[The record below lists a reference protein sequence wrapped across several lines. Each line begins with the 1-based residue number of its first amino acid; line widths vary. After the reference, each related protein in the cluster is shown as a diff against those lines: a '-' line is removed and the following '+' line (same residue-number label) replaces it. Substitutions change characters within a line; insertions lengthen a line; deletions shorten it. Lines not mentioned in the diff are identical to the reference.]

1 MRMQKIT
8 KHLAAG
14 LLLAGVTIPLASCV
28 DDSYDMSKDIDMTM
42 GIGSEGLKIKL
53 GSTEKIMLA
62 DILETDGNLQTDSK
76 NKYYLVEGGETSVNF
91 TVSTVNAMLD
101 NATLCPSYEVLKYDD
116 IVPEEL
122 KGQPFEVEAGR
133 VFDLDAPISAET
145 EFDFDIDNIHED
157 VKWLKVIRPT
167 AETSQ
172 LKFFLEIEQSAMDG
186 IAFDNVEGLTIVF
199 PEFIHLTNPKN
210 GRLENNGK
218 TFVLD
223 NISNSGEPAIEL
235 GEATLDNITFKG
247 ETGKTDNGKLA
258 IEDKISMNGKIS
270 FKTMN
275 AITMTQ
281 GSAVNIKLTVSIG
294 NRIDQQSQICIANV
308 TGRFDPTIEPEV
320 EKIDIS
326 SSLPD
331 FLQDDEVTVNVS
343 NPTMKF
349 CADMTQTPLSLD
361 FKATLNAIKGGE
373 KLAEVSLPGLGE
385 GKAGIESLKENTFYF
400 YQKGQ
405 PYDPEGIAENAATYR
420 VENISDLI
428 KKLPDYIDVD
438 LKGKQINVKDE
449 DYTIELGR
457 DYAANIK
464 YNVYVP
470 FDFNAGLRIIY
481 NDSVD
486 NMNEDLQDFEADG
499 LAVTAT
505 VHNTIPLEL
514 MATLVPIGVDGKE
527 LTGVSVSKAT
537 VASAKAEAGK
547 SMEENAVDSE
557 LKIEIKFNNPADLK
571 KLDRLR
577 FNINAEAI
585 NAEGGTLY
593 SDQYLKVNDMRLRL
607 TGQIIGNFN

>member
-1 MRMQKIT
+1 MQKIT

-223 NISNSGEPAIEL
+223 NISNSGETAIEL

-326 SSLPD
+326 SSFPD

-349 CADMTQTPLSLD
+349 CADMTTGIVVALVEMQNRVDMYLELVSPFHQLADKVGRFLGAVDVIHQVTHTVDDYKPDTGSVDYRLFDD
-361 FKATLNAIKGGE
+361 FKAQRGR
-373 KLAEVSLPGLGE
+373 KLAQSGKLQVLRMCVGWQFRKSQGALHDLLAMIRTLLGVEVEDCALIIRKLG
-385 GKAGIESLKENTFYF
+385 
-400 YQKGQ
+400 
-405 PYDPEGIAENAATYR
+405 
-420 VENISDLI
+420 
-428 KKLPDYIDVD
+428 
-438 LKGKQINVKDE
+438 
-449 DYTIELGR
+449 
-457 DYAANIK
+457 
-464 YNVYVP
+464 
-470 FDFNAGLRIIY
+470 
-481 NDSVD
+481 SV
-486 NMNEDLQDFEADG
+486 
-499 LAVTAT
+499 T
-505 VHNTIPLEL
+505 
-514 MATLVPIGVDGKE
+514 
-527 LTGVSVSKAT
+527 
-537 VASAKAEAGK
+537 
-547 SMEENAVDSE
+547 
-557 LKIEIKFNNPADLK
+557 
-571 KLDRLR
+571 
-577 FNINAEAI
+577 
-585 NAEGGTLY
+585 
-593 SDQYLKVNDMRLRL
+593 
-607 TGQIIGNFN
+607 